1 MKKYIKPSSIIA
13 VIGPIFLIFV
23 IGGIIHLSPI
33 PTPISTQNVFNKDLL
48 KLDYEFNKV
57 IIKTP
62 DNQIIKGNVLK
73 WTTYDNKDLV
83 KVELDNGTVY
93 LGHASDILLYNEK

>member
-13 VIGPIFLIFV
+13 VIGSIFLIFV
-23 IGGIIHLSPI
+23 IGGIIQLS
-33 PTPISTQNVFNKDLL
+33 PISTQNVFNKDLL

-62 DNQIIKGNVLK
+62 DNQIIKGNVAK
-73 WTTYDNKDLV
+73 WATYDQKDLV

>member
-1 MKKYIKPSSIIA
+1 MKKYIKTSSIIA
-13 VIGPIFLIFV
+13 VIGTIFLIFV
-23 IGGIIHLSPI
+23 IGGIIHLS
-33 PTPISTQNVFNKDLL
+33 PISTQNVFNKDLL

-62 DNQIIKGNVLK
+62 DNQIIKGNVAK

>member
-13 VIGPIFLIFV
+13 VIGPIFFIFV
-23 IGGIIHLSPI
+23 IGGIIQLF
-33 PTPISTQNVFNKDLL
+33 PISTQNVFNKDLL

-62 DNQIIKGNVLK
+62 DNQIIKGNVAK

>member
-13 VIGPIFLIFV
+13 VIGTIFLIFV
-23 IGGIIHLSPI
+23 IGGIIHLS
-33 PTPISTQNVFNKDLL
+33 PISTQNVFNKDLL

-62 DNQIIKGNVLK
+62 DNQIIKGNVAK

-93 LGHASDILLYNEK
+93 LGHSSDILLYNEK

>member
-1 MKKYIKPSSIIA
+1 MKENIKEEGLKAIILIIVVV
-13 VIGPIFLIFV
+13 VIFGGYFL
-23 IGGIIHLSPI
+23 LPNL
-33 PTPISTQNVFNKDLL
+33 TQNGSNKDLL
-48 KLDYEFNKV
+48 QFDYHFNKV

-62 DNQIIKGNVLK
+62 DDQIIKGNVAK
-73 WTTYDNKDLV
+73 WTTYDKKDLV